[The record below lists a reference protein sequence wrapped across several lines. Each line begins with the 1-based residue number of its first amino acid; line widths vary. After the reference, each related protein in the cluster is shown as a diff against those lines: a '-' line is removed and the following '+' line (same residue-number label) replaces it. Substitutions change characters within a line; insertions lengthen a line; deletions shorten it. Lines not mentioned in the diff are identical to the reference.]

1 MDDDVVAR
9 MTQEHADEVE
19 QRDEANMPTSIAM
32 IDKYANDLFN
42 EVCVQREQQSSEAR
56 ACRPCP
62 RWSESRGVSVWCNGR
77 RAGASG
83 LGCFRS

>member
-42 EVCVQREQQSSEAR
+42 EVCA
-56 ACRPCP
+56 
-62 RWSESRGVSVWCNGR
+62 
-77 RAGASG
+77 AGAAEQ
-83 LGCFRS
+83 